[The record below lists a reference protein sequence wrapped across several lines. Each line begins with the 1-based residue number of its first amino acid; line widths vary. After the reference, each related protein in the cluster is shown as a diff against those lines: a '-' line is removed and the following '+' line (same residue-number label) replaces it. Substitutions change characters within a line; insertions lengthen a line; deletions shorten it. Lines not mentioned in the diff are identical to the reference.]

1 MKYSLVALQSQTA
14 FCILHNAEIAIGWK
28 WDSNWE
34 IEMNN
39 NWETTFGWR
48 SKLATFRD
56 QIWMEINMGDSIWIE
71 IKMSNNWETTIDGDQ
86 NGQKPGDNV
95 WMEINMDNSRE
106 TTIRWRSKW
115 ARTV

>member
-1 MKYSLVALQSQTA
+1 
-14 FCILHNAEIAIGWK
+14 
-28 WDSNWE
+28 
-34 IEMNN
+34 
-39 NWETTFGWR
+39 
-48 SKLATFRD
+48 
-56 QIWMEINMGDSIWIE
+56 MEINMGDSIWIE

>member
-1 MKYSLVALQSQTA
+1 
-14 FCILHNAEIAIGWK
+14 
-28 WDSNWE
+28 
-34 IEMNN
+34 
-39 NWETTFGWR
+39 
-48 SKLATFRD
+48 
-56 QIWMEINMGDSIWIE
+56 MGDSIWIE

-95 WMEINMDNSRE
+95 WMEMNMDNNRE